1 MNEYWRVV
9 IADDE
14 PWIREGIRD
23 AVLWKKFQMEVS
35 AEAEDGEEAFGLAI
49 KHSIHIMIVDLNMPI
64 MNGLELMKKVRKK
77 LPECRFIV
85 VTGYDWFSYAQEAI
99 RLHVDDYLLKPIEP
113 QQLEAVLEKIRQ
125 SLLSEQQK
133 ERHLQKNLGLLKEHF
148 FLKWINGQVSEN
160 DVEQQLKF
168 LHLPTSHPG
177 MLCVIRSLK
186 LDEVDRVKEVT
197 EQFFVEETKKAVF
210 LNDERLVIICLWR
223 IFTNHEQQ
231 MFVDRLNVE
240 IKAGTSVVFM
250 NLTEARQPIAQAY
263 QTCKQKLSQTFNISP
278 IVVRAKAY
286 MHKHFDSREISLKQV
301 ADTLQVS
308 SVYLSRMMKQELGM
322 TFVQLLTE
330 MRMQKAVYLLK
341 TTTLPIHVIAEQTG
355 YETQHYF
362 STVFKKTIGASPNQY
377 RHKM

>member
-1 MNEYWRVV
+1 MHEYWRVV

-23 AVLWKKFQMEVS
+23 AVLWKTFHMEVS
-35 AEAEDGEEAFGLAI
+35 GEAENGEEAFELAI
-49 KHSIHIMIVDLNMPI
+49 KHSIHLMVVDLNMPI
-64 MNGLELMKKVRKK
+64 INGLELMKKVRKK
-77 LPECRFIV
+77 LPKCRFIV

-99 RLHVDDYLLKPIEP
+99 RLHVDDYLLKPVEP
-113 QQLEAVLEKIRQ
+113 HQLKGVLEKVSQ

-148 FLKWINGQVSEN
+148 FLKWIDGQVSEN

-168 LHLPTSHPG
+168 LHLPTRYPE
-177 MLCVIRSLK
+177 MLCVIRPLK
-186 LDEVDRVKEVT
+186 LDDVDRVKEVT
-197 EQFFVEETKKAVF
+197 EQFFGEEAEKAVF
-210 LNDERLVIICLWR
+210 LNDERLVTTCLWR
-223 IFTNHEQQ
+223 ILTNHEQQ
-231 MFVDRLNVE
+231 IFVNRLNVE
-240 IKAGTSVVFM
+240 ITAGTSVFFM
-250 NLTEARQPIAQAY
+250 NLTEAQQSIAQAY
-263 QTCKQKLSQTFNISP
+263 QTCKQKLSQTFNVSP

-308 SVYLSRMMKQELGM
+308 SVYLSRMMKHELGM

-330 MRMQKAVYLLK
+330 MRMQKAVHLLK

-377 RHKM
+377 RRIM